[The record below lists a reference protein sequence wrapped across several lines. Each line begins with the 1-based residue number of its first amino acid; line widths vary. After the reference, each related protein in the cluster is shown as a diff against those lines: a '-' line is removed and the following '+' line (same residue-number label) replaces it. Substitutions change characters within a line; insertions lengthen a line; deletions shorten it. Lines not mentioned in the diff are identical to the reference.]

1 MNEERYEHRL
11 RSFLANQPTGETIFA
26 DVVHGYNEILEIYIE
41 YFYNL
46 TTSL

>member
-1 MNEERYEHRL
+1 MKKRMN
-11 RSFLANQPTGETIFA
+11 RSFLANQPTGEAIFA
-26 DVVHGYNEILEIYIE
+26 GIVHGYNEALKISTE